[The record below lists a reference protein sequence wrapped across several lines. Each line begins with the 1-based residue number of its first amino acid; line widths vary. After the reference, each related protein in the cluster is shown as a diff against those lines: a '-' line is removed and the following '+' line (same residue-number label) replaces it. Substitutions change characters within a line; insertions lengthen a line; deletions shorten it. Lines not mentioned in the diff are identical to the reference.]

1 MAPGRKTGGK
11 IKGSKNKAT
20 LEREEAARIERERV
34 AELERTAAQGATELD
49 KAMLQG
55 KKLMKQI
62 AFDFAEQFAGLAAYY
77 QPVLAADGTLTGN
90 PRFNEEKFKEYAVL
104 ARDTALGAA
113 AYQSP
118 KLAAVAV
125 GVDANDPLRLKDLSL
140 EEIRQRIAE
149 ELEKLGPIL
158 NLEAIRDPQGIKN
171 RRRDSKAR
179 THPRWRPR
187 IV

>member
-11 IKGSKNKAT
+11 VKGSKNKAT

-34 AELERTAAQGATELD
+34 AELERMAAQGATELD
-49 KAMLQG
+49 KAKLQG
-55 KKLMKQI
+55 KKPMKQI
-62 AFDFAEQFAGLAAYY
+62 VFDLADLFAGLAAYY
-77 QPVLAADGTLTGN
+77 QPVPAADGTLTGN

-125 GVDANDPLRLKDLSL
+125 GVDANDPFRIKGLSL
-140 EEIRQRIAE
+140 DQIRERIAV

-158 NLEAIRDPQGIKN
+158 DLQAVRDPQGKN
-171 RRRDSKAR
+171 HRRRDSKAR
-179 THPRWRPR
+179 TQPRWRPQ
-187 IV
+187 IA